1 LGDARS
7 NECVRPLFRTVPAR
21 HGGRLE
27 PTHPDHVRGILDFLD
42 GFYEGSI
49 VIAEGVGSSPT
60 GNMHDGYELYGLT
73 SLPHEYKD
81 VTLIDISIGRT
92 VVVQRKKVFLNSLK
106 DTEWKDF

>member
-1 LGDARS
+1 MFAAFWISLA
-7 NECVRPLFRTVPAR
+7 
-21 HGGRLE
+21 
-27 PTHPDHVRGILDFLD
+27 

-49 VIAEGVGSSPT
+49 VIAEDVGSSPT

-73 SLPHEYKD
+73 SLPREYKD

-106 DTEWKDF
+106 DTEWKDFQFPDQQDIVERNLDTMS